1 MIVSKIKRGGAA
13 SARHVSSGMHMRMN
27 LYFISSSPARQQLS
41 CVPLASSKDIEFP
54 TRVCQWMICSSRGR
68 GPATSARPF
77 GYFSYIGKGN
87 EKRWSRFSATLCVYQ
102 LIRCYSFTQRTGQ
115 ELAFLASAFNCF
127 SLKAVLPLS
136 NASQYFGSVFSVA
149 M

>member
-41 CVPLASSKDIEFP
+41 CVPLVSSKDIEFP
-54 TRVCQWMICSSRGR
+54 TRVCQWMTCSSRGR
-68 GPATSARPF
+68 GPDTSAVLPVRSATSATLE
-77 GYFSYIGKGN
+77 KAN
-87 EKRWSRFSATLCVYQ
+87 KKRWSRFSATLCVYQ

-115 ELAFLASAFNCF
+115 LDAKYLLSSNFT
-127 SLKAVLPLS
+127 SLRV
-136 NASQYFGSVFSVA
+136 FG
-149 M
+149 

>member
-41 CVPLASSKDIEFP
+41 CVPLVSSKDIEFP
-54 TRVCQWMICSSRGR
+54 TRVCRWMICSSRDR
-68 GPATSARPF
+68 GPATSAVPPVR
-77 GYFSYIGKGN
+77 SASTTTSEKAN

-115 ELAFLASAFNCF
+115 ACVKYLSCPSVVILSAFGLPASA
-127 SLKAVLPLS
+127 
-136 NASQYFGSVFSVA
+136 
-149 M
+149 